1 MPWMPFELSKLS
13 GRELDAAILMT
24 GIMAELEA
32 VNLYVQL
39 AAMAGSEAV
48 REVLLD
54 IAREEKTHI
63 GEFLTLLKTIDEEL
77 ARELERGSEEVRE
90 LMEKLRG

>member
-63 GEFLTLLKTIDEEL
+63 GEFLALLKTIDEEL

>member
-1 MPWMPFELSKLS
+1 MPFELSKLS

>member
-77 ARELERGSEEVRE
+77 VRELERGSEEVRE

>member
-13 GRELDAAILMT
+13 GRELDAAIIMT

-54 IAREEKTHI
+54 IAKEEKTHI